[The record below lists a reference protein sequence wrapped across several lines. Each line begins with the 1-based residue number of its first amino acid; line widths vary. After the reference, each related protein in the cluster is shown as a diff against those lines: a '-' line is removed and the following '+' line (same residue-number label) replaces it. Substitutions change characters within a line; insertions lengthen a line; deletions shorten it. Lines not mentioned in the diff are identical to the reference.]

1 MNQFRTL
8 LSVVILLFSATSFAE
23 LQRDKEEDIFY
34 KFGAGARFRQYYFQ
48 DSTAGAQ
55 PYDEDYITSSHR
67 AQIDL
72 TISKGEYF
80 KTYFR
85 AIHRGDWGAQDPDQ
99 DNFLIQQ
106 AWGDWKVT
114 DFLNLRF
121 GRQAIQIGRGLV
133 YGYNEWENSPNFY
146 DGFTG
151 HFDWEALEFS
161 LYGLKLYELEKVPN
175 VSYASD
181 PEVSHFILDINFK
194 QISDYIQL
202 ASLNLVQVDGDVG
215 QLPNTTTLLT
225 KQSIQRFGFDLITD
239 GVNFRTAATL
249 NYVTGTE
256 KSAAGEEKVKQLMMD
271 GEARLLLPDWENF
284 NFWAG
289 FHSDSGDDDPT
300 DGFNTQYEPL
310 NYNFHVNA
318 GRLDFLKFGNL
329 TFARTG
335 ASMDMLGGWEVGIEG
350 FLFQKTKAGANTNF
364 FRTPI
369 ADEFAA
375 GTYALGNDKDLGTE
389 VDLWISRTFASGV
402 NLEISLNFFKPGK
415 ALKTANDIT
424 GAVPLSMD
432 NQIYNLIVDVGYFF

>member
-1 MNQFRTL
+1 MIQARNL
-8 LSVVILLFSATSFAE
+8 ISVVVLLFASTSFAE

-34 KFGAGARFRQYYFQ
+34 KFGAGARFRQYFFK

-55 PYDEDYITSSHR
+55 PFDEDYITSSHR

-85 AIHRGDWGAQDPDQ
+85 AIHRGDWGDQATDQ
-99 DNFLIQQ
+99 DNFLVQQ

-121 GRQAIQIGRGLV
+121 GRQAVQIGRGLV

-161 LYGLKLYELEKVPN
+161 LYGLKLYQLDKVPGTS
-175 VSYASD
+175 VASD
-181 PEVSHFILDINFK
+181 PEVSHFILDINLK

-202 ASLNLVQVDGDVG
+202 ASVNFVQVDGDIG
-215 QLPNTTTLLT
+215 QLPNTTTVLD

-239 GVNFRTAATL
+239 GVNFRSAATL

-256 KSAAGEEKVKQLMMD
+256 RSSAGEEKVKQLLMD
-271 GEARLLLPDWENF
+271 GEVRLLLPDWKNF
-284 NFWAG
+284 NFWGG
-289 FHSDSGDDDPT
+289 FHSDSGDDDPA
-300 DGFNTQYEPL
+300 DLSNTQYEPL

-329 TFARTG
+329 TFARVG
-335 ASMDMLGGWEVGIEG
+335 ASMDVLGGWQVGLEG
-350 FLFQKTKAGANTNF
+350 FMFQKTKAGARTNF
-364 FRTPI
+364 LRTPI

-375 GTYALGNDKDLGTE
+375 GSYVLGADKDLGTE
-389 VDLWISRTFASGV
+389 IDLWVSRTFASGV
-402 NLEISLNFFKPGK
+402 NLEVSLNYFSPGDAFK
-415 ALKTANDIT
+415 
-424 GAVPLSMD
+424 GATDVLNSVPLAMD
-432 NQIYNLIVDVGYFF
+432 SQIFNIIVDVGFFF